1 MKEEKREEDG
11 REEGGKEKGGE
22 GRHRLGK
29 MMRRV
34 GWFSE
39 LASGWRERMDGGWWG
54 KLDPWIS
61 SVYDAERARG
71 GDGGGVP
78 IKF

>member
-1 MKEEKREEDG
+1 MKEEKREEG
-11 REEGGKEKGGE
+11 GGEEGGQEKGGE

-39 LASGWRERMDGGWWG
+39 LASG
-54 KLDPWIS
+54 
-61 SVYDAERARG
+61 
-71 GDGGGVP
+71 
-78 IKF
+78 